1 MSLPQMRL
9 LAAPTPRYSIATK
22 WVVDRTWSAVELE
35 SIRQQFAEE
44 IRRVVGVRSD
54 ALIRAFGAVPRERF
68 VGLGPWLV
76 GQGVYR
82 VTPDDDPAHLYAD
95 VRVAIDPDRELN
107 NGRPYV
113 HARWIDELA
122 PVAGEHIVHVGAGT
136 GYYSAIL
143 AQIVGPRGR
152 IIAIEA
158 DANLATQLRV
168 NLADLPQVKVIE
180 ASGVGVD
187 FGRMDGLYVNVGL
200 TSPPTKWLDRLRIAG
215 RMILPL
221 TDMGP
226 DRFGAVLW
234 VRRLRA
240 GLEARFLDSEPH
252 LRIYPCRDGRSE
264 EEEARLAVAFATGGH
279 QDVRWLRRDEH
290 APEDACWLHSES
302 YCLSWKQ
309 PGEVT

>member
-1 MSLPQMRL
+1 M
-9 LAAPTPRYSIATK
+9 
-22 WVVDRTWSAVELE
+22 ELV

-44 IRRVVGVRSD
+44 IRRAVGVRSD

-68 VGLGPWLV
+68 LGLGPWLV
-76 GQGVYR
+76 GQGGYR

-143 AQIVGPRGR
+143 AKIVGPRGR

-158 DANLATQLRV
+158 DADLAARLRV

-180 ASGVGVD
+180 ASGVEVD
-187 FGRMDGLYVNVGL
+187 FGPMDGLYVNAGL
-200 TSPPTKWLDRLRIAG
+200 TNPQRMWLDRLRIAG

-221 TDMGP
+221 TAMGP
-226 DRFGAVLW
+226 NRFGAVLW

-240 GLEARFLDSEPH
+240 GFEARFLDSKPD
-252 LRIYPCRDGRSE
+252 LRIYPCRDGRSQVE
-264 EEEARLAVAFATGGH
+264 ETRLARAFAGGDH
-279 QDVRWLRRDEH
+279 QDVRWLRRDAH

-302 YCLSWKQ
+302 YCLSRNQ
-309 PGEVT
+309 PNAAA